1 MGFGLAF
8 CCSCLLLVLVGLF
21 PVFFFVLFLFFFLLL
36 LLPSPSN
43 LAAFFSNLPTHHTQ
57 SLLVAMLAKLASRP
71 LGRALLAFPVLL
83 LLLLLLLAF
92 MGNLRVVS
100 GEASQLP
107 WPQYRRFSNRSGV
120 AHALSFQLTPAIKWQ
135 YEPRDGVVDGSFAV
149 SNTAL
154 YFGTSTGSVHA
165 LSTSN
170 GASIWN
176 ATLGGAVVSTPCLV
190 LQGTFVIV
198 TARDGVVY
206 KLDANHGFVSWRD
219 QTDAAITASPLL
231 LDDENVVVV

>member
-1 MGFGLAF
+1 MNTTEWTLQSWCAPSQVPNMFKEN
-8 CCSCLLLVLVGLF
+8 CKLVG
-21 PVFFFVLFLFFFLLL
+21 
-36 LLPSPSN
+36 
-43 LAAFFSNLPTHHTQ
+43 A
-57 SLLVAMLAKLASRP
+57 
-71 LGRALLAFPVLL
+71 
-83 LLLLLLLAF
+83 
-92 MGNLRVVS
+92 
-100 GEASQLP
+100 
-107 WPQYRRFSNRSGV
+107 
-120 AHALSFQLTPAIKWQ
+120 
-135 YEPRDGVVDGSFAV
+135 
-149 SNTAL
+149 
-154 YFGTSTGSVHA
+154 SVHA